1 MKERFFYRLHSRLQ
15 RDLTRLRYRGHMDN
29 PKQLITWA
37 PTTLVLAPNAR
48 IHLGAPLTIG
58 AQCLANYHRG
68 SILRMDDDSALCVTG
83 AFRCGYQA
91 DIQVFPGGVLTL
103 GNSFM
108 NSSCKIR
115 CRKGITI
122 GNGCVISHDV
132 TIMDSDFHTIVGSE
146 EKGLPVV
153 IGDHVWIGS
162 RVLVLKGVHIGEGAI
177 IASGAV
183 VTHDVP
189 AHAVAAGV
197 PAKVIKTG
205 VEWK

>member
-1 MKERFFYRLHSRLQ
+1 MKERFFYKLHSRLQ
-15 RDLTRLRYRGHMDN
+15 RCMIRCRYRKHMDN
-29 PKQLITWA
+29 PKHLITWA

-48 IHLGAPLTIG
+48 MHLGAPLTIG

-68 SILRMDDDSALCVTG
+68 SILRMDDDSALSVTG

-103 GNSFM
+103 GNSFV
-108 NSSCKIR
+108 NNNCKIR

-132 TIMDSDFHTIVGSE
+132 TIMDSDFHTIIGAE

-162 RVLVLKGVHIGEGAI
+162 RALILKGVRIGEGAI

-183 VTHDVP
+183 VTHNVP
-189 AHAVAAGV
+189 AHAVVAGV